1 METINQVKPEEQ
13 QRSFDVLA
21 SVNQFRHDLDNF
33 GYVLPETRDQV
44 VDEQLSYLAEGVDRA
59 VKTTFVLR
67 REGDELIYFS
77 KGEWT
82 SYNAMLTGS
91 LEVASQESDK
101 DQRRQF
107 LTDRATTDLINGW
120 KMQELKPGERMSW
133 FSEFPREEA
142 NRYGEKFIASAGFL
156 PHREMAFIYQ
166 ARCREDGHVVLESQT
181 IDRSDNDGLKAI
193 QNEINT
199 NPDADIATLT
209 ASYDSALFKKH
220 GERFYAGR
228 TEEENRA
235 DVWEQITSQTDLTG
249 YLVNELEKIAGLN
262 IDRNQAEELT
272 KKSIYGVWAL
282 FKKRLDGKASSYA
295 DSLNYLSNEQVYAQV
310 ALDARQAFGEFASA
324 GKMLIGCGGNI
335 MMLRNQ
341 SDVMSANP
349 EDIFNAIFGSNTEK
363 YSFNKKMFCVVCQAP
378 PKEKDE
384 PKKKCGPCGICKTC
398 DKKLKK
404 AGDN

>member
-1 METINQVKPEEQ
+1 METINQVKPVEQ

-21 SVNQFRHDLDNF
+21 SVNQFRHDLDSY
-33 GYVLPETRDQV
+33 GYILPETRDQI

-67 REGDELIYFS
+67 RDGDELIYFS

-82 SYNAMLTGS
+82 SYSAMLSGS
-91 LEVASQESDK
+91 LDVATLESDK
-101 DQRRQF
+101 DPRRQF
-107 LTDRATTDLINGW
+107 LTDRAFTDLMNGW
-120 KMQELKPGERMSW
+120 KMQGLKPGEKMSW
-133 FSEFPREEA
+133 FSEYPRVEA
-142 NRYGEKFIASAGFL
+142 KLYGKEFIASVGFL

-181 IDRSDNDGLKAI
+181 IDRSDPDGLKALQI
-193 QNEINT
+193 EINT
-199 NPDADIATLT
+199 NPNADIATLT
-209 ASYDSALFKKH
+209 ATYDSVLFKKY

-228 TEEENRA
+228 TKEENQE
-235 DVWEQITSQTDLTG
+235 DVWAQITSQTDLTG
-249 YLVNELEKIAGLN
+249 YLVCELEKIAGLT
-262 IDRNQAEELT
+262 IDRNEAEKLT

-282 FKKRLDGKASSYA
+282 FKKRLNGQANSYA
-295 DSLNYLSNEQVYAQV
+295 NNPNYITDEQIFAQV
-310 ALDARQAFGEFASA
+310 AFDTRQAFSEFASA

-349 EDIFNAIFGSNTEK
+349 EDVFSAIFGSNHEK
-363 YSFNKKMFCVVCQAP
+363 YSFNKKMYCVVCQAP

-384 PKKKCGPCGICKTC
+384 PKKKCGPCGICKAC
-398 DKKLKK
+398 DTKLKK